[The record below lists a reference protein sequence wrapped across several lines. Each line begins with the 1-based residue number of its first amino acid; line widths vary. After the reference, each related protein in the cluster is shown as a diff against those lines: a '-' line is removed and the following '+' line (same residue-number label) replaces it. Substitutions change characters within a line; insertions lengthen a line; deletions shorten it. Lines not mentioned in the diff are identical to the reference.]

1 MAKATS
7 NVDETKDTAS
17 VNLPVQKAN
26 GELVSVTVTKFG
38 AGLVSTGERDME
50 GDIFASRGQKIMVSK
65 DVGEKLET
73 LGFAE
78 ID

>member
-50 GDIFASRGQKIMVSK
+50 GDIFAQRGQKMMVSK